1 MPFAFVFSRPA
12 IIEVGGLSS
21 ITLSRVSR
29 ESLRRMAHNA
39 ILWFKGCN
47 HLDHSKK
54 MRLRAF

>member
-1 MPFAFVFSRPA
+1 MPFAFVFSIPA
-12 IIEVGGLSS
+12 IIEVGGL